1 MSFQSVPCISTG
13 TTLNSRQVYKAFTSF
28 IIPQPSAQPNVFVNV
43 KERTQA
49 QQLFIPVLVLVVFS
63 LDKEIL
69 KWLSICPKYSHKLP
83 KSFSVTTE
91 KIRKQKHRPK
101 IGKMFYSDDTR
112 KTEKKDKQRKYRLG
126 SLFQVENGKVDL
138 GECTKLSVD
147 ERLVAPDP
155 PADVFGSRT
164 FVVI

>member
-13 TTLNSRQVYKAFTSF
+13 TTLNNRQVYKAFTSF
-28 IIPQPSAQPNVFVNV
+28 IIPQPIVQLVNIA
-43 KERTQA
+43 E
-49 QQLFIPVLVLVVFS
+49 FNIPVLVLVVFS

-126 SLFQVENGKVDL
+126 SLFQLENGKVDL

-147 ERLVAPDP
+147 ERLGAPDP
-155 PADVFGSRT
+155 PADVFDSRT

>member
-13 TTLNSRQVYKAFTSF
+13 TNLNNRQVYKAFTSF
-28 IIPQPSAQPNVFVNV
+28 IIPQPSAQPNMLVNV

-83 KSFSVTTE
+83 KSFSVTTA

-101 IGKMFYSDDTR
+101 IGKMVYSDDTR
-112 KTEKKDKQRKYRLG
+112 KTEKKAWTSRENTGWVACFRWKMEKQ
-126 SLFQVENGKVDL
+126 
-138 GECTKLSVD
+138 T
-147 ERLVAPDP
+147 
-155 PADVFGSRT
+155 
-164 FVVI
+164 